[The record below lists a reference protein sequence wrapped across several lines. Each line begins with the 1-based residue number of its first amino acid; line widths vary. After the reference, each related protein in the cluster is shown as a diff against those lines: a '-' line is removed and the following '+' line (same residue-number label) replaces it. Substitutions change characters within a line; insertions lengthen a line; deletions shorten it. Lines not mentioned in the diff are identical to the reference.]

1 VTKNRVQILIFVC
14 HKCFIIA
21 YHTRISG
28 GKIHFY
34 WKSRSGLGDVNLSTS
49 WGRGAAASELHFDIA
64 DSIQQQI
71 ETRFPD
77 QASIFIK
84 EMKEKASN

>member
-1 VTKNRVQILIFVC
+1 VTKNRVQILTFVF
-14 HKCFIIA
+14 HKCFIIDN
-21 YHTRISG
+21 HTRISG

-49 WGRGAAASELHFDIA
+49 WGRGAAVLELHFDIA

-77 QASIFIK
+77 QASIFLN